1 MGDPTTYMVSNN
13 PIASAFGGQ
22 DDEFFSSIGQE
33 NSGPSSQ
40 HMNMTEPQMYTSDGM
55 QQQFAQYSVYDQPIV
70 GDQET
75 YLPGQ
80 GPDTRHPSV
89 ETEGIMNNSNS
100 NPIFEQQQQ
109 EEEEKEGQVD
119 SQLPKVSSSEEP
131 VPPPPTSFQ
140 NQQHTGGFESISSV
154 RRQPGAAATQSAFAP
169 PQSIGYGV
177 AQPQAHQQFVEE
189 EEDGVSSSRESVPK
203 IRLNPSL
210 EAGRRKLEEF
220 KRKKAAVLSRRSSIT
235 SSQYNDS
242 GVKSDVLEA
251 RLQEAQEEIKKMKSD
266 VQRLTEEVEASR
278 EEKQGMEREK
288 AALLGELVSIKASV
302 EDSGSSSK
310 AIELLREEL
319 DAMKDRTDG
328 LEASL
333 ASSRAECNVLSE
345 EKARLEEEL
354 NTLKVNSALTMRDD
368 GELDRVKIELESL
381 KAHHAS
387 LQSELEHQ
395 SVQATHLQ
403 SQLEDALNQEQ
414 GAREELEEAK
424 DNIDSLRELLSEGE
438 QERVELASHLESL
451 KLELAQM
458 QQVQQQEHVGHM
470 DDDAGLIAAKD
481 EEIRMLKEQLIDV
494 ERSAAEWREKAQQQ
508 VSAEVSYQQPE
519 SAPVSPRWVYMNRC
533 NNYY

>member
-22 DDEFFSSIGQE
+22 DDEFFNSIGQE

-40 HMNMTEPQMYTSDGM
+40 YVNMEEPQMYNQDGM
-55 QQQFAQYSVYDQPIV
+55 QQQYAQYSVYDQPIV

-80 GPDTRHPSV
+80 GPDTQQPSM
-89 ETEGIMNNSNS
+89 ETEVMMNNSNS
-100 NPIFEQQQQ
+100 NPIFEQQQE
-109 EEEEKEGQVD
+109 EEEEKEKEGLVD
-119 SQLPKVSSSEEP
+119 SQLPQVSSSEEP
-131 VPPPPTSFQ
+131 VPPPPTLFQ
-140 NQQHTGGFESISSV
+140 NQQPADKFESISSV
-154 RRQPGAAATQSAFAP
+154 RRQPGIVATQSAFAP
-169 PQSIGYGV
+169 PQSFGYGV
-177 AQPQAHQQFVEE
+177 AQQQGHQQIVEE
-189 EEDGVSSSRESVPK
+189 EEDGVSSSRESAPK
-203 IRLNPSL
+203 GRLNPSL

-251 RLQEAQEEIKKMKSD
+251 RLQEAQEDIKKMKFD
-266 VQRLTEEVEASR
+266 MQRLTEEVEASR
-278 EEKQGMEREK
+278 EEKQAMEREK

-333 ASSRAECNVLSE
+333 ASSRGECHVLSE

-354 NTLKVNSALTMRDD
+354 NTLKVNSALKMRDD
-368 GELDRVKIELESL
+368 GELERAKMELESL

-395 SVQATHLQ
+395 SVQATSLQ

-414 GAREELEEAK
+414 GTREELEEAK
-424 DNIDSLRELLSEGE
+424 ENIDSLRELLSEGE

-451 KLELAQM
+451 KLELAQL
-458 QQVQQQEHVGHM
+458 QQVQQQEHVDHTH
-470 DDDAGLIAAKD
+470 DDAGLIASKD
-481 EEIRMLKEQLIDV
+481 EEIKMLKEQLIDA

-508 VSAEVSYQQPE
+508 VSSEVPSQQAEC
-519 SAPVSPRWVYMNRC
+519 APTSPR
-533 NNYY
+533 